1 MGLWHSS
8 SVCAV
13 CPMGYNS
20 DSSQAWF
27 DVGEQWFGY
36 VELPLPSAVR
46 ISWDLSPSLDP
57 RGFED
62 YAADEPP
69 LMTAKTPYF
78 PALARPTLVMGSPF
92 AVGGR

>member
-46 ISWDLSPSLDP
+46 ISWDLFLSLDP

-69 LMTAKTPYF
+69 SDDSKDPL
-78 PALARPTLVMGSPF
+78 LSSSGSSNS
-92 AVGGR
+92 GDG